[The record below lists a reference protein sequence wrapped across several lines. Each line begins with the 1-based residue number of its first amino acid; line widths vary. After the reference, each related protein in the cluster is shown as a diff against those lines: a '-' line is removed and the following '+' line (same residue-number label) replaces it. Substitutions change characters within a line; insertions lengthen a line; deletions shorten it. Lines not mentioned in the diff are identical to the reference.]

1 MEAVACASMAVKAP
15 RSNSTR
21 TMGWAAT
28 NSATAAGSVRS
39 SAVSSERFSLS
50 MAAA

>member
-1 MEAVACASMAVKAP
+1 MAAVECASIAEKAP

-21 TMGWAAT
+21 TMGFAAT
-28 NSATAAGSVRS
+28 NKATAAGRVKS

-50 MAAA
+50 IAAA